1 MRFWKGRYLR
11 SLVAAS
17 VGPALA
23 LGQAPTL
30 VEPPLVTTTTK
41 PAPVVVR
48 RKPAAV
54 PARVAEAGRLPN
66 EAVPSS
72 EQYPFGHLIE
82 TLEGQPAPSDQ
93 PRPLSMGNSIT
104 SRVRLP
110 EAAREA
116 LVLSQQWMSSK
127 AAVPPA
133 EGKDGRVIY
142 TYGSGLPTVVCAP
155 LRICVVE
162 LQPGER
168 ITGEPHIGDAVRW
181 SISPA
186 TAGQTEASTSFIVI
200 KPKQPGLDTTLLVT
214 TDRRAY
220 YVRLVSAAE
229 EYLARVAFAYSDEDE
244 HKWQVQAAKQ
254 AEERRKQELEASR
267 ITPVESL
274 DNLYID
280 YAVVGGD
287 EHMRPV
293 KVVDDG
299 RRTYIQMPASATVRE
314 VPVLVIVGPDGAEMV
329 NYRVKGDLYIV
340 DRLFERGALICGVGK
355 RARKAEIIR
364 GTYRDPKSGKR
375 RVASK
380 PDPYVNIMA
389 EAERSQ
395 AKVGDSR

>member
-1 MRFWKGRYLR
+1 MRFWIEGSLR
-11 SLVAAS
+11 ALIAAS

-23 LGQAPTL
+23 LGQAPVP
-30 VEPPLVTTTTK
+30 VEPPLAPAKK
-41 PAPVVVR
+41 PASVVVR
-48 RKPAAV
+48 RKAPV
-54 PARVAEAGRLPN
+54 PPKSLAETSRLPK
-66 EAVPSS
+66 EAVPSP
-72 EQYPFGHLIE
+72 EQYPFGQLIE
-82 TLEGQPAPSDQ
+82 TLEGQPTVTGQ
-93 PRPLSMGNSIT
+93 PRSLPVASLM

-110 EAAREA
+110 EAARDA

-133 EGKDGRVIY
+133 EGKDGRVVY

-155 LRICVVE
+155 LRVCVIE

-186 TAGQTEASTSFIVI
+186 TAGRTEASTSFIVI

-244 HKWQVQAAKQ
+244 RKWQTVATQQAA
-254 AEERRKQELEASR
+254 ERRKEELEASQ

-280 YAVVGGD
+280 YSVVGGD
-287 EHMRPV
+287 EQMRPT

-299 RRTYIQMPASATVRE
+299 RKTYIQMPAAATVRE
-314 VPVLVIVGPDGAEMV
+314 APVLVIVGPDGAEMV

-364 GTYRDPKSGKR
+364 GTYRDPKTGKR
-375 RVASK
+375 KVASK
-380 PDPYVNIMA
+380 PDPYANIMT
-389 EAERSQ
+389 ESQRSP
-395 AKVGDSR
+395 AKGGNQR